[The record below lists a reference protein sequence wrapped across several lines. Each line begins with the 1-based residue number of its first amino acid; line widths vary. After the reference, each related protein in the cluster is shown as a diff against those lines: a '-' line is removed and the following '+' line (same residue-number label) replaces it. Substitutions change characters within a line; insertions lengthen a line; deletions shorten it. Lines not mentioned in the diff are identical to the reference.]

1 MNININS
8 LWIVF
13 GITVLLSTL
22 FGYGFGWFEW
32 GRKLKDLEAQKGNS
46 RPDEPKEDVPL
57 MPPPRQE
64 SPSLLA
70 LRESMGRL
78 RLELDGQ
85 MLDASAMSADQ
96 RKRLIDVVSRMRPWI
111 ETRAAAPAIPTP
123 APTPEAAPAPM
134 SVPSAGVPIATRPA
148 PEPPAPGKKGE
159 TLAPLSMVAQID
171 EILQQRL
178 TGTPLE
184 EKGIKLVEAAGGG
197 VIVIVGNQRFAGV
210 GEVADP
216 EVQAAIRAAI
226 AAWERKF
233 TPG

>member
-1 MNININS
+1 MSININT
-8 LWIVF
+8 LWIVI

-32 GRKLKDLEAQKGNS
+32 GRKLKALETEKGNQKA
-46 RPDEPKEDVPL
+46 EGPKDDSLP

-64 SPSLLA
+64 APSLLA

-78 RLELDGQ
+78 RLELDGK
-85 MLDASAMSADQ
+85 MVDANMITADQ
-96 RKRLIDVVSRMRPWI
+96 RKRLIDVVSRLRPWI
-111 ETRAAAPAIPTP
+111 ETRSAAPATPTL
-123 APTPEAAPAPM
+123 APTPEVAPAPI
-134 SVPSAGVPIATRPA
+134 SAPSAAVPTPTRPVV
-148 PEPPAPGKKGE
+148 PAPGKKGE
-159 TLAPLSMVAQID
+159 VVAPLSMVAQID

-178 TGTPLE
+178 IGSPLE
-184 EKGIKLVEAAGGG
+184 DKGIKLVETPGGG
-197 VIVIVGNQRFAGV
+197 VTVIVGNQRYAGV
-210 GEVADP
+210 GEVTDP

>member
-1 MNININS
+1 MSININS
-8 LWIVF
+8 LWIVL

-32 GRKLKDLEAQKGNS
+32 GRKLKALEAEKAN
-46 RPDEPKEDVPL
+46 PKPEEPKVDAPVLPQ
-57 MPPPRQE
+57 PRQE

-85 MLDASAMSADQ
+85 MLDVSTMTPEQ
-96 RKRLIDVVSRMRPWI
+96 RKRLIDVVSRLRPWI
-111 ETRAAAPAIPTP
+111 ETRATPTP
-123 APTPEAAPAPM
+123 APTPEAAPAPI
-134 SVPSAGVPIATRPA
+134 SVPSAAVPTPTRPA
-148 PEPPAPGKKGE
+148 PAAPAKKGE

-184 EKGIKLVEAAGGG
+184 DKGIKLVETPGGG
-197 VIVIVGNQRFAGV
+197 VTVIVGIQRFAGV
-210 GEVADP
+210 GEVTDP